1 MGELR
6 QTSAVDANQ
15 FCLFLERRER
25 ERFFCCFGKMPA
37 APPNVDSIR
46 KAVEGSRRSANQSVV
61 MSLRGL
67 ELVADDEKYVQDE
80 SEMEIPPG
88 VDTPWSFGS
97 FIRYF
102 GPGWLVCI
110 AYVDPGNYQADI
122 QSGAQTGYSQN
133 WVILWTQLLSWY
145 VQYMCVKL
153 QHYTNT
159 NLAEAMAL
167 QYPKYIRWLFWV
179 IAEVSIILTDLP
191 EVIGFAIAIN
201 LFNPSVP
208 LFAGVL
214 LSFLSTMVFL
224 ASLSKGSYFIELTA
238 CALVVIMSIVLFV
251 EWDMSPT
258 DSVAFAKGAFLPLLL
273 MDASAIQSVIGIIGA
288 VVMPHNLYLHSGALE
303 SRRAP
308 NVEKYKRQAVW
319 LGLWDPFIPIL
330 STTVVNW
337 AIAALA
343 AIFVYGNANVEAGES
358 LGIATFP
365 RYLEIKGG
373 RIMWGIALIAAA
385 QSSCITTTYSGQFV
399 MDGFL
404 MIDLVNSS
412 LAFLLPFA
420 LIPLTRLTT
429 SKQYMGDKFV
439 AGRIE
444 TWLIWAANLLCF
456 GINFYTLVAP
466 NGAYFGQYTSMTTVV
481 GVQMNIIQDLVCAFY
496 IVCCV
501 YMAFA
506 PVKGSPLQIRQEMG
520 DPQIDTELA
529 QSIDKKS
536 TSVEMGS
543 VTNPPQ

>member
-25 ERFFCCFGKMPA
+25 ERERFFCCRGKMPA

-61 MSLRGL
+61 ISLRGL

-80 SEMEIPPG
+80 SELEIPPG
-88 VDTPWSFGS
+88 VDTPWSFGR

-251 EWDMSPT
+251 EWDMAPT
-258 DSVAFAKGAFLPLLL
+258 DSVAFAKGALLPLLP
-273 MDASAIQSVIGIIGA
+273 MDASAIQSIIGIISA

-343 AIFVYGNANVEAGES
+343 AIYVFS
-358 LGIATFP
+358 
-365 RYLEIKGG
+365 
-373 RIMWGIALIAAA
+373 
-385 QSSCITTTYSGQFV
+385 
-399 MDGFL
+399 
-404 MIDLVNSS
+404 
-412 LAFLLPFA
+412 
-420 LIPLTRLTT
+420 
-429 SKQYMGDKFV
+429 
-439 AGRIE
+439 
-444 TWLIWAANLLCF
+444 
-456 GINFYTLVAP
+456 
-466 NGAYFGQYTSMTTVV
+466 
-481 GVQMNIIQDLVCAFY
+481 
-496 IVCCV
+496 
-501 YMAFA
+501 
-506 PVKGSPLQIRQEMG
+506 
-520 DPQIDTELA
+520 
-529 QSIDKKS
+529 
-536 TSVEMGS
+536 
-543 VTNPPQ
+543 